1 MTEQEIEAIRAR
13 RAEKY
18 YIRQGDTVVTDW
30 AALFDDFDAVFAAL
44 DAARASQ
51 RERELRLIGYLLRED
66 IHENETKETLA
77 AFEEQEKARPRIP

>member
-1 MTEQEIEAIRAR
+1 MTDQEIEAIRAR
-13 RAEKY
+13 YKGAG
-18 YIRQGDTVVTDW
+18 IPVPSDPCGDICT
-30 AALFDDFDAVFAAL
+30 LLSAL

-77 AFEEQEKARPRIP
+77 AFEEQEKAREPSHD